1 MTKPA
6 AKRHADQVDLFDT
19 RDAFPV
25 RAPSELLGAR
35 DFNRRVAM
43 AMSQAIRECPKSR
56 EQIAEAMTLQLA
68 YDEGEVTVAMVN
80 AYTSASRDTHTI
92 SLVRF
97 LAFVRATGATW
108 LWDIVLHDEGLEI
121 LEGSEAVLARA
132 ALKRKQA
139 EQLMAEASELLEAAP
154 AQIRVRRGR

>member
-1 MTKPA
+1 M
-6 AKRHADQVDLFDT
+6 AKASKHPDQVDLFDT

-25 RAPSELLGAR
+25 RAPSELLRAR
-35 DFNRRVAM
+35 DFNRRMATAM
-43 AMSQAIRECPKSR
+43 GQAIKECGKPREA
-56 EQIAEAMTLQLA
+56 IAEAMTLQLD
-68 YDEGEVTVAMVN
+68 YDEGEVSVAMIN
-80 AYTSASRDTHTI
+80 AYTAPSRDTHNI

-97 LAFVRATGATW
+97 IAFVRATGCTW
-108 LWDIVLHDEGLEI
+108 LWDVVLHDEGLEI

-154 AQIRVRRGR
+154 AQIRTRRSR